1 MARPSSRSLRLATL
15 LTAIGCRGFS
25 WHCRLHPRPAR
36 DGVVLVQSP
45 AEVKMSF
52 KDLVLKAF
60 KLGASDLHLESG
72 TVMVARIRGE
82 LTPIGETL
90 PGAQL
95 MEMARELL
103 NEEDWADFNL
113 RGSVDLSV
121 IVAGA
126 RCRINF
132 YRTIRGLAL
141 AARLLT
147 PSVGNLRAC
156 NLHPDLRRFVAAPT
170 GLVLVS
176 GPTGSGKSTTLA
188 ALLEEANVSRAL
200 NIITLESPLEY
211 VFANRRSFIRQR
223 EIPTHSPSF
232 EQAIVDALRENPD
245 VLVISEMRTP
255 EVMRLTLDA
264 AETGHLVLAT
274 MHSASCG
281 EALSRLCMSFPSDI
295 QGSIRAQ
302 LADCLVGVVCQRLQY
317 LDRWQT
323 RVPQCEILIPNSGA
337 RGLIRAG
344 QFSQITNAIQSGGEE
359 GMWTFERYQRWID
372 QQKEWVRPAAAPPVA
387 GDGGIVRAATRVA
400 TPAGRV
406 GPAARVQASRT
417 SPYPRANVPDR
428 AAPVSRSR
436 PDVENPEEINIDEPL
451 DLEEIAALARKIERG
466 TP

>member
-1 MARPSSRSLRLATL
+1 
-15 LTAIGCRGFS
+15 
-25 WHCRLHPRPAR
+25 
-36 DGVVLVQSP
+36 
-45 AEVKMSF
+45 MSF

-72 TVMVARIRGE
+72 TVIVARIRGE
-82 LTPIGETL
+82 LSPIGETL

-103 NEEDWADFNL
+103 NDEDWADFNV

-121 IVAGA
+121 VVAGA

-132 YRTIRGLAL
+132 YRTIRGLGL

-156 NLHPDLRRFVAAPT
+156 NLHPDLRRLTAAST

-176 GPTGSGKSTTLA
+176 GSTGSGKSTTLA
-188 ALLEEANVSRAL
+188 ALLEEVNSSRAL

-232 EQAIVDALRENPD
+232 EQAITDALRENPD
-245 VLVISEMRTP
+245 VLVIGEMRTP

-274 MHSASCG
+274 MHSATCG

-317 LDRWQT
+317 LDRWQL
-323 RVPQCEILIPNSGA
+323 RVPQCEILLPNSGA
-337 RGLIRAG
+337 RGLIRSG
-344 QFSQITNAIQSGGEE
+344 QFSQITNAIQSGGED

-372 QQKEWVRPAAAPPVA
+372 QQKEWARPATPPPVT
-387 GDGGIVRAATRVA
+387 GEGGIIRAATRVA

-406 GPAARVQASRT
+406 APAGGSRVQPGRNSSYSRSSLPGRPAPAARST
-417 SPYPRANVPDR
+417 PD
-428 AAPVSRSR
+428 PGY
-436 PDVENPEEINIDEPL
+436 PEEINIDEPL
-451 DLEEIAALARKIERG
+451 DLEEIAALARKIEKG